1 MTFIISATTKENK
14 EIKVKKT
21 IAKIS
26 AKPQPTFQHYIKR
39 IEAPAKKLAFL

>member
-26 AKPQPTFQHYIKR
+26 AYFLALY
-39 IEAPAKKLAFL
+39 KKN